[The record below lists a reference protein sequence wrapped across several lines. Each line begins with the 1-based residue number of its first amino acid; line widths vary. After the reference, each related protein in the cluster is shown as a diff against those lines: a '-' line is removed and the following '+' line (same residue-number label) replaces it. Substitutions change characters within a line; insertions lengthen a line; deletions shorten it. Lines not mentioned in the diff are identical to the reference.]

1 MSNWQLILTAQ
12 GKQCWQVAEEGLP
25 YAELLA
31 NKLSSAEPSTFIVTD
46 EGHDFSERI
55 SQRVILSPITKG
67 ALCTALF
74 AIDSLDPDKPLLIAP
89 GDFSLKPDI
98 RSGLLEKFSDSSIQ
112 AFSVTM
118 ESSNPRFS
126 FARIDENQR
135 ILEYCEKDPVSNVAT
150 TGIFGFKTAADFV
163 LAATW
168 VLKNNISLNGR
179 FFVSS
184 AVNYFIM
191 NGKRVENLHLN
202 LEPGDFLKNWSSN
215 EDRQN

>member
-1 MSNWQLILTAQ
+1 MIDWQLLLTAQ
-12 GKQCWQVAEEGLP
+12 GNQCWQLSAEGVP
-25 YAELLA
+25 YVELLA
-31 NKLSSAEPSTFIVTD
+31 DKLSSDAQSTFVVTD
-46 EGHDFSERI
+46 EGHEFSEKI
-55 SQRVILSPITKG
+55 LPRVIVSPKTKG
-67 ALCTALF
+67 ALCTALV
-74 AIDSLDPDKPLLIAP
+74 AIDRLDLEKPLLIAP
-89 GDFSLKPDI
+89 GDFSLKSDI
-98 RSGLLEKFSDSSIQ
+98 RAGLLEKFSDTSVQ

-118 ESSNPRFS
+118 ESSNPKYS

-150 TGIFGFKTAADFV
+150 TGIFGFKTVADFV

-168 VLKNNISLNGR
+168 VLKNNISLDGR

-202 LEPGDFLKNWSSN
+202 LRPDDFHKNWSN
-215 EDRQN
+215 HEDRQD

>member
-1 MSNWQLILTAQ
+1 MIDWQLLLTAQ
-12 GKQCWQVAEEGLP
+12 GNQCWQLSAESVP
-25 YAELLA
+25 YVELLA
-31 NKLSSAEPSTFIVTD
+31 DKLSSDAQSTFVVTD
-46 EGHDFSERI
+46 EGHEFSEKI
-55 SQRVILSPITKG
+55 LPRVIVSPKTKG
-67 ALCTALF
+67 ALCTALV
-74 AIDSLDPDKPLLIAP
+74 AIDRLDLERPLLIAP

-98 RSGLLEKFSDSSIQ
+98 RAGLLEKFSDTSVQ

-118 ESSNPRFS
+118 DSSNPKYS

-135 ILEYCEKDPVSNVAT
+135 ILEYCEKDPVSKVAT
-150 TGIFGFKTAADFV
+150 TGIFGFKTVADFV

-168 VLKNNISLNGR
+168 VLKNNISLDGR

-202 LEPGDFLKNWSSN
+202 LSPDDFYKNWSDH
-215 EDRQN
+215 EDRQD